1 MPSSSEAIRES
12 IKEPGTQV
20 YVMVSG
26 EKYLNSLSDL
36 LVSLIRAEGRKGLLL
51 STIWSANAISR
62 RFSLSKL
69 PKGSLKVIDTYSMNL
84 GSAEKQKDDFIF
96 LPTPV
101 SLEMI
106 LIEIERIL
114 VNQKGEYSF
123 LIVDSMTSMK
133 RFFTSSQISE
143 FFRYLLSRML
153 EEEMKVIVFDQDS
166 QKDDESVRKVS
177 SVMDGLVD
185 LSEEVD

>member
-1 MPSSSEAIRES
+1 
-12 IKEPGTQV
+12 
-20 YVMVSG
+20 
-26 EKYLNSLSDL
+26 
-36 LVSLIRAEGRKGLLL
+36 
-51 STIWSANAISR
+51 
-62 RFSLSKL
+62 
-69 PKGSLKVIDTYSMNL
+69 
-84 GSAEKQKDDFIF
+84 
-96 LPTPV
+96 
-101 SLEMI
+101 MI

-133 RFFTSSQISE
+133 SFFTSSQISE

-166 QKDDESVRKVS
+166 QKDDETVGKVS

-185 LSEEVD
+185 LSGEVD